1 MNKEIKEK
9 WITALRSGEYKQ
21 CRNKLIKVKN
31 DQRSFCCLGVLTDLA
46 IKEGVISD
54 NWKLNT
60 DPKTIS
66 YGEYVIGHEENS
78 VLIKEVMEW
87 AELSDN
93 EGLYYGT
100 YDDNGVYKTPQSLA
114 VKNDTGAS
122 FKQIA
127 NIIEKEF

>member
-9 WITALRSGEYKQ
+9 WINALLSGEYKQ
-21 CRNKLIKVKN
+21 CRGKLIKVENNK
-31 DQRSFCCLGVLTDLA
+31 RSFCCLGVLTDLA

-54 NWKLNT
+54 EWKFNNN
-60 DPKTIS
+60 PKSLS
-66 YGEYVIGHEENS
+66 YGEYVIGQEENS

-87 AELSDN
+87 AGLSDFD
-93 EGLYYGT
+93 GTYFGT
-100 YDDNGVYKTPQSLA
+100 YDNGVFKPPQTLA

-127 NIIEKEF
+127 NIIKKEF